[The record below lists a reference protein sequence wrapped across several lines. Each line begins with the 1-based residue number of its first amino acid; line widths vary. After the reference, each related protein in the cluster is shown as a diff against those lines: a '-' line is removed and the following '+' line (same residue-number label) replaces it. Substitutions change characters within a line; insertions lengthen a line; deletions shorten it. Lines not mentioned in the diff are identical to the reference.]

1 MSRRHYTYE
10 ADWRPYAF
18 PEESAGFSTEEEL
31 RAAYTPVRLEAGGD
45 PSRRRDAHPQ
55 RRRPRGDQHRK

>member
-31 RAAYTPVRLEAGGD
+31 RAAYTPVRLEAGG
-45 PSRRRDAHPQ
+45 PFPPAGCPFSATASVR
-55 RRRPRGDQHRK
+55 

>member
-31 RAAYTPVRLEAGGD
+31 RAAYTPVRLEAGGPCPPAGC
-45 PSRRRDAHPQ
+45 PSSATASAR
-55 RRRPRGDQHRK
+55 

>member
-31 RAAYTPVRLEAGGD
+31 RAAYTPVRLEAGVQ
-45 PSRRRDAHPQ
+45 PSPPAGCLSSATASAR
-55 RRRPRGDQHRK
+55 